1 MKSYRLVLVLKSSL
15 TDSERK
21 KILDSLKDWLKN
33 LKVGETSELGQKPLS
48 YLIKKQSSGQF
59 IELSIEGEN
68 IPSDF
73 EQRLHSN
80 EGVLRHLLL
89 RN

>member
-1 MKSYRLVLVLKSSL
+1 MKSYRLILILKS
-15 TDSERK
+15 DAEKK

-33 LKVGETSELGQKPLS
+33 LKVGEANEVGQKTLS
-48 YLIKKQSSGQF
+48 YEIKKQNAGYF
-59 IELSIEGEN
+59 IELNIEGEN

>member
-1 MKSYRLVLVLKSSL
+1 MKSYRLILVLKSD
-15 TDSERK
+15 TDKK

-33 LKVGETSELGQKPLS
+33 LKMGEVNEVGQKTLS
-48 YLIKKQSSGQF
+48 YEIKKQNSGYF
-59 IELSIEGEN
+59 VELQIEGEN